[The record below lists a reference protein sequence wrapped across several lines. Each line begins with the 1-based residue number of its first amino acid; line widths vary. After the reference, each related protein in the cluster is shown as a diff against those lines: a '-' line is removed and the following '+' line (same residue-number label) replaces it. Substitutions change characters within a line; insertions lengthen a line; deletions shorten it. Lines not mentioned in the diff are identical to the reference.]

1 MLVLSDKDREL
12 LALPYTP
19 KINRSGHLIQSLLL
33 YQILWM
39 LDDSDFKIWE
49 KSRRIGATY
58 CHALKMVMKAARKDG
73 CDQWIFSTN
82 EDAAK
87 EVLRDCAKW
96 VVKLKEAGMRIDC
109 EVRREKIH
117 FKNGFRIN
125 ALPTKPQALR
135 GKQGDVLIDEAAY
148 VNNLEDFLD
157 AFYALSIHGGKLSVI
172 STHNGSKNSFNKL
185 IEASR
190 ANTYNVHST
199 TITEAVES
207 GLLEMIGKGHL
218 DPVNWENALA
228 ETYGAAAG
236 QELYC
241 TPRQGNSSLFP
252 ALSSIRLIK
261 VKEFDV
267 PEIRHGIKCDYI
279 GVDFGRTIDATSI
292 VGYSKEGEPLIIYNL
307 KNTFFNVQLSVILS
321 LCHGGTK
328 VVVDKGSFGLKLFE
342 DLEEKLGTRVTG
354 VNISTK
360 WKNIELY
367 GLSREMTEGMLIP
380 NYKDLATDLEC
391 FNVTE
396 TGSIHIGRIDGRHG
410 DGVMAI
416 AMIGRIMKHS
426 KIANLPDFTKLNHVL
441 NPSSKH
447 YAGY

>member
-1 MLVLSDKDREL
+1 MLVLSDRDREL
-12 LALPYTP
+12 LALPYVP
-19 KINRSGHLIQSLLL
+19 RISRSEPLIRSLLT
-33 YQILWM
+33 YQRLWM

-58 CHALKMVMKAARKDG
+58 CHALKMVMKASRKDG

-82 EDAAK
+82 EDSAK

-96 VVKLKEAGMRIDC
+96 IEKLKVAGMKIDC
-109 EVRREKIH
+109 EIRREKIH
-117 FKNGFRIN
+117 FKSGFRIN

-135 GKQGDVLIDEAAY
+135 GKQGDVLIDEAGY
-148 VNNLEDFLD
+148 INDLEDFLD
-157 AFYALSIHGGKLSVI
+157 AFYALSIHGGKLSII

-185 IEASR
+185 ILASR
-190 ANTYNVHST
+190 ANAYNIHST

-207 GLLEMIGKGHL
+207 GLLDMIGKGHL
-218 DPVNWENALA
+218 DPIEWESNLA

-241 TPRQGNSSLFP
+241 TPKEGNSSLFP
-252 ALSSIRLIK
+252 SLSSLRLVT
-261 VKEFDV
+261 VKQFDI
-267 PEIRHGIKCDYI
+267 PEIRNPIKCDYI

-292 VGYSKEGEPLIIYNL
+292 VGYSAEGLPLVIYNL
-307 KNTFFNVQLSVILS
+307 KNTYFNVQLSVILA
-321 LCHGGTK
+321 LCHSRTK

-342 DLEEKLGTRVTG
+342 DLEDKLGSRVTG

-396 TGSIHIGRIDGRHG
+396 TGAIHISRIDGRHG
-410 DGVMAI
+410 DGIMAI
-416 AMIGRIMKHS
+416 AMIARMMKHS
-426 KIANLPDFTKLNHVL
+426 KIANLPDFKKLNHIL
-441 NPSSKH
+441 NPSSKQ
-447 YAGY
+447 YV